1 MTIKKGFK
9 FDVPRVT
16 EEQKLAE
23 YMAKEFVEQL
33 NLFHAQPSPRDSQV
47 DLFLHQC
54 YADVLRRTA
63 REGYNLPDKPYFSPS
78 SSGSCPRELYLKI
91 KGAERDKQEVQP
103 HQTRWQ
109 HIGTKIGDMIQEQ
122 VLLMEHHLENL
133 TKVKPK
139 FKFVRNEHAEPMFE
153 EFAYNKTLI
162 KDRYYLMGTTDG
174 IMEFKDTETGQ
185 VIKVGLEIK
194 SKQTSYSQ
202 TGDFSMKQA
211 DPKHKLQTVA
221 YSIMYN
227 VDFWIIV
234 YVNGSKKSWN
244 MSEED
249 FKKYPDVRAFGHY
262 VTQDMKDKLLDKFD
276 GIMDAVDK
284 DTPPKL
290 DLTKWTFNN
299 YKKACALDLSQEEFV
314 ELIEE
319 GIKITKSNLPAYVRN
334 SVENAIVF
342 IDNEREGI
350 SNGKSL

>member
-1 MTIKKGFK
+1 MSIKKGFK
-9 FDVPRVT
+9 FEVPQVT
-16 EEQKLAE
+16 QEQKLAE
-23 YMAKEFVEQL
+23 HMAKEFIEQL
-33 NLFHAQPSPRDSQV
+33 NLFHSQPSPRDSQV
-47 DLFLHQC
+47 DLYLHQC

-63 REGYNLPDKPYFSPS
+63 KQGYSLPNKPYFSPS

-122 VLLMEHHLENL
+122 VLLMEYHLENL
-133 TKVKPK
+133 TQVKPK
-139 FKFVRNEHAEPMFE
+139 FKFVRNEYQEPMFE

-174 IMEFKDTETGQ
+174 IMYFKDDKTGET
-185 VIKVGLEIK
+185 IKVGLEVK

-202 TGDFSMKQA
+202 TGSFSMKEA

-249 FKKYPDVRAFGHY
+249 FNKYPDIKAFGHY
-262 VTQDMKDKLLDKFD
+262 VTQDMKDKLIAKFD
-276 GIMDAVDK
+276 GIIDAVEKND
-284 DTPPKL
+284 PPKL

-299 YKKACALDLSQEEFV
+299 FKKACAIDLSQEEFV

-319 GIKITKSNLPAYVRN
+319 GIRITKSNLPAYVRK
-334 SVENAIVF
+334 SVEDAIVY
-342 IDNEREGI
+342 IDKEREGLD
-350 SNGKSL
+350 NEK

>member
-1 MTIKKGFK
+1 MSIKKGFK
-9 FDVPRVT
+9 FEVPQVT
-16 EEQKLAE
+16 QEQKLAE
-23 YMAKEFVEQL
+23 HMAKEFIEQL
-33 NLFHAQPSPRDSQV
+33 NLFHSQPSPRDSQV
-47 DLFLHQC
+47 DLYLHQC

-63 REGYNLPDKPYFSPS
+63 KQGYSLPNKPYFSPS

-122 VLLMEHHLENL
+122 VLLMEYHLENL
-133 TKVKPK
+133 TQVKPK
-139 FKFVRNEHAEPMFE
+139 FKFVRNEFAEPMFE
-153 EFAYNKTLI
+153 EFAYTKTLI
-162 KDRYYLMGTTDG
+162 KDKYYLMGTTDG
-174 IMEFKDTETGQ
+174 IMYYQLPNGE
-185 VIKVGLEIK
+185 ILRVGLEVK

-249 FKKYPDVRAFGHY
+249 FNKYPDIRAFGHY
-262 VTQDMKDKLLDKFD
+262 VTQDMKDKLIAKFD
-276 GIMDAVDK
+276 GIIDAVEKND
-284 DTPPKL
+284 PPKL

-299 YKKACALDLSQEEFV
+299 FKKACALDLSQEEFV

-319 GIKITKSNLPAYVRN
+319 GIRITKSNLPAYVRK
-334 SVENAIVF
+334 SVEDAIVY
-342 IDNEREGI
+342 IDKEREGL
-350 SNGKSL
+350 NNEK

>member
-1 MTIKKGFK
+1 MIKKGFK
-9 FDVPRVT
+9 FEVPKIPQ
-16 EEQKLAE
+16 EQKLAE
-23 YMAKEFVEQL
+23 AMAKDFVEQL
-33 NLFHAQPSPRDSQV
+33 NLFHGKPSPRDSQV
-47 DLFLHQC
+47 DLYLHQC

-63 REGYNLPDKPYFSPS
+63 KQGYSLPEKPYFSPS
-78 SSGSCPRELYLKI
+78 SSGSCERELYLKI

-133 TKVKPK
+133 TGVKPK
-139 FKFVRNEHAEPMFE
+139 FRFERNEYQEPMFE

-174 IMEFKDTETGQ
+174 IMHFKDTETDQ
-185 VIKVGLEIK
+185 VIRVGLEIK

-202 TGDFSMKQA
+202 TGNFSMKDA

-227 VDFWIIV
+227 VDYWIIV

-249 FKKYPDVRAFGHY
+249 FTKYPDVKAFGHY
-262 VTQDMKDKLLDKFD
+262 VTQEMKDDLLGKFD
-276 GIMDAVDK
+276 YIMDSVEK
-284 DTPPKL
+284 NQPPKL

-299 YKKACALDLSQEEFV
+299 YKKACSIDLSQEEFV

-319 GIKITKSNLPAYVRN
+319 GIKITKSNLPAYIRN

-342 IDNEREGI
+342 IDNEREGL
-350 SNGKSL
+350 NNEK